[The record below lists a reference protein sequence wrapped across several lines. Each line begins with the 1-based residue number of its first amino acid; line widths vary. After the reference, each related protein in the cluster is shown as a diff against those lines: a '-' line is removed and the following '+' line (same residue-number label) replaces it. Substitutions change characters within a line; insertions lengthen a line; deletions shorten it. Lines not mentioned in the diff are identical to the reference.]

1 VARRRRPE
9 IVQNQDRWLISY
21 ADFIS
26 LLFAFFVV
34 MYATSAGKVGSL
46 VSLSE
51 SIVRA
56 FGLPIQAVDP
66 EGAGASRGHLLPQG
80 ILGEDRVAVGF
91 QIPLRAATN
100 AEQLEIESGAASK
113 GDAKAAEEI
122 AQVRGVLQTAI
133 GELLTADGLA
143 LSSNDKWVTI
153 EIPARM
159 LFPSGSRSLLASSIP
174 MLSQLADTLSKLP
187 NELIVQGHTDNQ
199 PIRNGQFPSNWELSS
214 TRASA
219 IARFFEEE
227 GIEPTRLRA
236 VGYGANRPI
245 ADNDT
250 EEGRAENRRVVVQVR
265 SALLSEVVRDG

>member
-1 VARRRRPE
+1 MARRRRPE

-143 LSSNDKWVTI
+143 LN
-153 EIPARM
+153 
-159 LFPSGSRSLLASSIP
+159 RSYFAHQSAKLLSFASSGAK
-174 MLSQLADTLSKLP
+174 SGKDLP
-187 NELIVQGHTDNQ
+187 V
-199 PIRNGQFPSNWELSS
+199 P
-214 TRASA
+214 
-219 IARFFEEE
+219 
-227 GIEPTRLRA
+227 
-236 VGYGANRPI
+236 
-245 ADNDT
+245 
-250 EEGRAENRRVVVQVR
+250 QVSR
-265 SALLSEVVRDG
+265 I